1 MRGAETFTQRVG
13 FLPADL
19 LRAVEASLKAA
30 LDLD

>member
-13 FLPADL
+13 FLPPDL
-19 LRAVEASLKAA
+19 LRAVEAGLKAA